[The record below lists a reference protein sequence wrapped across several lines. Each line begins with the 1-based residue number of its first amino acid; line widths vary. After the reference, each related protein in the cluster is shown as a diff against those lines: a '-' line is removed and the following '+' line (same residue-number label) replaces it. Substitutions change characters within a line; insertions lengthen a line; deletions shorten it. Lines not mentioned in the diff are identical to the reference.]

1 MMASDV
7 KLFSEFDSITAAA
20 WKETAIKDLKGAD
33 FEKKLVWK
41 TDEGISVQP
50 FYTAEDLYSVQC
62 IQSGECKKGW
72 LNYIEADTT
81 DQVAANKF
89 IRRMIDF
96 DISGVLLDINGPGTI
111 DFYVLLNGIN
121 PEKLEISFKLPEPSP
136 SLFRNYFDFLAK
148 QEVKLSAV
156 HGFVQTD
163 VLETWSVTGQDPD
176 IEALAEQIKI
186 TSQAEH
192 LRGLMLSSHAFA
204 NAGSG
209 IVQEL
214 AFTLN
219 KITDIIELLEK
230 AGLERERII
239 GQLALHLAIGGDYFF
254 EIAKLRAMRPL
265 LATILER
272 YSITVPVIPVV
283 SSSSAWSKSLYD
295 PNVNM
300 LRNTTEAMS
309 AILGGCDALLIQ
321 PHDSTFKTPDEFSH
335 RVALNISNLL
345 KEESYFDKVADPA
358 AGSYYIETITA
369 ELADKTLQLFSEIE
383 LNGGYVESFIEGVIQ
398 EKITALKNKKE
409 TEAAS
414 RKRVY
419 VGTNKHPNLQEKAP
433 PVQKL
438 SADTEDRDIPLLQPQ
453 RATHLFEQMR
463 QRSQQ
468 QFGLTGKAPKVY
480 LACFG
485 DITMRKARA
494 SFAMEFFGTAGFE
507 ITEDYFFDDI
517 MKGAEQIA
525 KSDADIVVL
534 CSSDAEYATEGK
546 LFAETFKK
554 HTAGK
559 RLILAGYPAE
569 IIETLKQ
576 AGVDDFIH
584 MKTDVTGF
592 ITTLQDELFTVQ

>member
-1 MMASDV
+1 MASDV

-50 FYTAEDLYSVQC
+50 FYTAEDLHSVQC
-62 IQSGECKKGW
+62 IQSGESKKGW

-96 DISGVLLDINGPGTI
+96 DISGVLLDINDPGTI
-111 DFYVLLNGIN
+111 DFYVLLNGIS

-148 QEVKLSAV
+148 EEVKLSAV

-219 KITDIIELLEK
+219 KITDIVELLEK

-254 EIAKLRAMRPL
+254 EIAKLRAIRPL

-419 VGTNKHPNLQEKAP
+419 VGTNKYPNLQEKAP

-468 QFGLTGKAPKVY
+468 RFGLTGKVPKVY

-485 DITMRKARA
+485 DLTMRKARA
-494 SFAMEFFGTAGFE
+494 SFAMEFFGIAGFE

-517 MKGAEQIA
+517 TKGAEQIA
-525 KSDADIVVL
+525 ESDADIVVL

-584 MKTDVTGF
+584 MKTGVTGF

>member
-1 MMASDV
+1 MASDV
-7 KLFSEFDSITAAA
+7 KLFSGFDSITAAA

-50 FYTAEDLYSVQC
+50 FYTAEDLHSVQC

-89 IRRMIDF
+89 ICRMIDF
-96 DISGVLLDINGPGTI
+96 DISGVLLDINDPGTI
-111 DFYVLLNGIN
+111 DFYILLNGIN

-230 AGLERERII
+230 SGLERERIV

-272 YSITVPVIPVV
+272 YSVTVPVIPVV

-419 VGTNKHPNLQEKAP
+419 VGTNKYPNLQEKAP

-517 MKGAEQIA
+517 TKGAEQIA

-546 LFAETFKK
+546 FFAEMFKK

>member
-1 MMASDV
+1 MASDV

-50 FYTAEDLYSVQC
+50 FYTAEDLHSVQC

-89 IRRMIDF
+89 ICRMIDF
-96 DISGVLLDINGPGTI
+96 DISGVLLDINDPGTI
-111 DFYVLLNGIN
+111 DFYILLNGIN

-192 LRGLMLSSHAFA
+192 LRGLMLSSHAFV

-272 YSITVPVIPVV
+272 YSVTVPVIPVV

-369 ELADKTLQLFSEIE
+369 ELADQTLQLFSEIE

-419 VGTNKHPNLQEKAP
+419 VGTNKYPNLQEKAP

-438 SADTEDRDIPLLQPQ
+438 SADTEDCDIPLLQPQ

-468 QFGLTGKAPKVY
+468 RFGLTGKAPKVY

-485 DITMRKARA
+485 DLTMRKARA

-517 MKGAEQIA
+517 TKGAEQIA
-525 KSDADIVVL
+525 ESDADIIVL

-584 MKTDVTGF
+584 MKTGVTGF

>member
-1 MMASDV
+1 MASDV

-50 FYTAEDLYSVQC
+50 FYTAEDLHSVQC
-62 IQSGECKKGW
+62 IQSGECKRGW

-96 DISGVLLDINGPGTI
+96 DISGVLLDINDPGTI

-136 SLFRNYFDFLAK
+136 SLFRNYFDFLAT

-192 LRGLMLSSHAFA
+192 LRGLMLSSHAFV

-272 YSITVPVIPVV
+272 YSVTVPVIPVV

-419 VGTNKHPNLQEKAP
+419 VGTNKYPNLQEKAP

-468 QFGLTGKAPKVY
+468 RFGLTGKAPKVY

-485 DITMRKARA
+485 DLTMRKARA

-517 MKGAEQIA
+517 TKGAEQIA
-525 KSDADIVVL
+525 ESDADIVVL

-592 ITTLQDELFTVQ
+592 ITTLQDELFTIQ